1 MREQESGQR
10 SCGGSHMMSAA
21 RSGEPLRLLYVG
33 LKYDYGQPARGFSYE
48 YVNFLGTIRQ
58 MSGIRAEFFPF
69 DVVMRESGRA
79 EMNRRLLHTVDELQ
93 PGLCCFVL
101 FTDEIAQKTIGR
113 ISERGDV
120 VTLNWFGDDQWRF
133 PSFSRFFAGVFHW
146 VVTTDSGA
154 VEKYRALGCR
164 NVIKTQWG
172 FNPLVCVRAAVR
184 QEFDVTFVGQ
194 VHSRRR
200 QFVEKMRNSGI
211 DVHCWGQGWEAG
223 RLSQEEMVAMYSR
236 CKVNLNFTE
245 SSVVFAWKPIA
256 KILVNRRADDSLLA
270 NTPPKMWG
278 HLRALFGNRH
288 PQIKGRNF
296 EIPGSGGFL
305 ITGHADNLEE
315 YFVPGKEIVVFDN
328 LDDLMEKVRYYLVHD
343 EEREVL
349 REAGFARA
357 RRDHT
362 YEQRFRT
369 IFNAIG
375 FHV

>member
-1 MREQESGQR
+1 
-10 SCGGSHMMSAA
+10 
-21 RSGEPLRLLYVG
+21 
-33 LKYDYGQPARGFSYE
+33 
-48 YVNFLGTIRQ
+48 
-58 MSGIRAEFFPF
+58 
-69 DVVMRESGRA
+69 
-79 EMNRRLLHTVDELQ
+79 
-93 PGLCCFVL
+93 
-101 FTDEIAQKTIGR
+101 
-113 ISERGDV
+113 
-120 VTLNWFGDDQWRF
+120 
-133 PSFSRFFAGVFHW
+133 
-146 VVTTDSGA
+146 
-154 VEKYRALGCR
+154 
-164 NVIKTQWG
+164 
-172 FNPLVCVRAAVR
+172 
-184 QEFDVTFVGQ
+184 
-194 VHSRRR
+194 
-200 QFVEKMRNSGI
+200 MRNSGI